1 MRSTERHNAS
11 IVYTTPMIDLNPAQ
25 AADRIAK
32 LLATPESRT
41 LEFKRISGKQSRM
54 YEAVCAFANSEGGLL
69 VIGIGDAKAMKPG
82 DKPQSRLFGI
92 EENPEGFDDFRRELL
107 NRFTPPITRLH
118 WLRLPCTLHNG
129 QPGHVVMLR
138 VEKSDQVHTVVGNG
152 TWTRMDASNRELS
165 AVEIADL
172 TYQRGVKS
180 AETLPMPVA
189 LDLLNT
195 DAWRSYCLT
204 RGLADMD
211 VAVRLPRLGLAVP
224 GEAGLQPLLA
234 ALLLFADEPGAL
246 LAGQGMRA
254 DIRVFHYKGKAVQ
267 RGEVP
272 NLLLPPKTISGPA
285 IEQIAKAQTYV
296 LERLAVGL
304 TMEGSGFKTRYRYPE
319 RVIKEA
325 ITNAVVH
332 RDYRLNR
339 DIQIRIFD
347 DRVEVESPGRLPGN
361 LTPATIEKTGS
372 VPRNSLLA
380 RHLRE
385 FPNPP
390 NVDAGEGVPM
400 MFAQMEQAKLYE
412 PLYREQLETAVP
424 TLVVTLLNLERPTVW
439 DEVSAWIDR
448 EGAISNV
455 KLCGIA
461 KVDTLKASRMLVA
474 WRDQG
479 LLVPVPGR
487 AKRNMAYTKP
497 TIAEA
502 ESGSLLSGLEDNNA
516 GIAK

>member
-1 MRSTERHNAS
+1 
-11 IVYTTPMIDLNPAQ
+11 MIELPPAQ
-25 AADRIAK
+25 ATDRITA
-32 LLATPESRT
+32 LLAAHESRT
-41 LEFKRISGKQSRM
+41 LDFKRISGKQNRM
-54 YEAVCAFANSEGGLL
+54 YETICAFANTEGGLL
-69 VIGIGDAKAMKPG
+69 VMGIGDAKAMKPG

-107 NRFTPPITRLH
+107 TRFTPAITKLH
-118 WLRLPCTLHNG
+118 WMRLPCMLHNS
-129 QPGHVVMLR
+129 QPGHVVLLR
-138 VEKSDQVHTVVGNG
+138 VEKSDQVHSIVGNG

-165 AVEIADL
+165 AAEIADL
-172 TYQRGVKS
+172 AYQRGVKS

-195 DAWRSYCLT
+195 DAWRSYCVT

-211 VAVRLPRLGLAVP
+211 LAVRLPRLGLAVL
-224 GEAGLQPLLA
+224 GEGGLQPLLA

-254 DIRVFHYKGKAVQ
+254 DIRVSHFQGKTIQ

-272 NLLLPPKTISGPA
+272 NLLLPPKTITGPA
-285 IEQIAKAQTYV
+285 VELIAKAQAYV

-304 TMEGSGFKTRYRYPE
+304 TMEGSGFKTRYRFPE

-339 DIQIRIFD
+339 DIHVRIFD

-361 LTPATIEKTGS
+361 LTPATIDKAGS
-372 VPRNSLLA
+372 MPRNSLLA

-400 MFAQMEQAKLYE
+400 MFAQMAKANLYE
-412 PLYREQLETAVP
+412 PLYREQLEAAVP
-424 TLVVTLLNLERPTVW
+424 TLVVTLLNEERPPLWVQ
-439 DEVSAWIDR
+439 VSDWIDR
-448 EGAISNV
+448 NGPIANGKLREISG
-455 KLCGIA
+455 L
-461 KVDTLKASRMLVA
+461 DTLAASKQLRQWVAQGVLVTLPA
-474 WRDQG
+474 PSRQQ
-479 LLVPVPGR
+479 
-487 AKRNMAYTKP
+487 ASYTKP
-497 TIAEA
+497 ELAGMMDLTH
-502 ESGSLLSGLEDNNA
+502 SLSFGLDNEN
-516 GIAK
+516 GNDKKPM

>member
-1 MRSTERHNAS
+1 MHSTERHNAS
-11 IVYTTPMIDLNPAQ
+11 IVYTTPMIDLNTAQ

-32 LLATPESRT
+32 LLANPESRT

-272 NLLLPPKTISGPA
+272 NLLLPPKTITGPA
-285 IEQIAKAQTYV
+285 IEQIAKAQAYV

-455 KLCGIA
+455 KLCDIA

-497 TIAEA
+497 TTADA

>member
-1 MRSTERHNAS
+1 
-11 IVYTTPMIDLNPAQ
+11 MIDLSLAQ

-41 LEFKRISGKQSRM
+41 LDFKRISGRQGRM

-118 WLRLPCTLHNG
+118 WVRLPCTLHNG

-138 VEKSDQVHTVVGNG
+138 VEKSDQVHSVANNG

-165 AVEIADL
+165 AVEISDL

-195 DAWRSYCLT
+195 GAWRSYCLT
-204 RGLADMD
+204 RGLADLD

-224 GEAGLQPLLA
+224 VDGGLQPLVA

-272 NLLLPPKTISGPA
+272 NLLLPPKTITGPVV
-285 IEQIAKAQTYV
+285 EQIAEAQAYV

-304 TMEGSGFKTRYRYPE
+304 KMVGSGFKTRYRFPE

-325 ITNAVVH
+325 ITNAVLH

-339 DIQIRIFD
+339 DIQVRIFD

-400 MFAQMEQAKLYE
+400 MFAQMAQAKLYE
-412 PLYREQLETAVP
+412 PLYREQLETAIP
-424 TLVVTLLNLERPTVW
+424 TLVVTLLNEERPPLWVQ
-439 DEVSAWIDR
+439 VSDWIDR
-448 EGAISNV
+448 NGPITNGRLREMSG
-455 KLCGIA
+455 L
-461 KVDTLKASRMLVA
+461 DTLAASKQLKQWVAQRVLVA
-474 WRDQG
+474 LQAPSRQQ
-479 LLVPVPGR
+479 
-487 AKRNMAYTKP
+487 AKYTKP
-497 TIAEA
+497 ELADQP
-502 ESGSLLSGLEDNNA
+502 SSLSLGLDNET
-516 GIAK
+516 

>member
-1 MRSTERHNAS
+1 
-11 IVYTTPMIDLNPAQ
+11 MIDLSPAQ

-32 LLATPESRT
+32 LLVTPESRT
-41 LEFKRISGKQSRM
+41 LDFKRISDKHKKII
-54 YEAVCAFANSEGGLL
+54 ETVCAFANSEGGLL
-69 VIGIGDAKAMKPG
+69 ALGVGDAKDLRAG
-82 DKPQSRLFGI
+82 DKPQSRLWGV
-92 EENPEGFDDFRRELL
+92 EENPEGFDDLRRLL
-107 NRFTPPITRLH
+107 LQRFTPALPRLH
-118 WLRLPCTLHNG
+118 WLRMPCTLRDG
-129 QPGHVVMLR
+129 KPGHVVLLR
-138 VEKSDQVHTVVGNG
+138 VEKSNQVHSVVGNG

-165 AVEIADL
+165 AAEIADL

-195 DAWRSYCLT
+195 EAWRSYCVT
-204 RGLADMD
+204 RGLADAD
-211 VAVRLPRLGLAVP
+211 LSLRLPRLGLAISND
-224 GEAGLQPLLA
+224 GELQPLLA

-254 DIRVFHYKGKAVQ
+254 DIRVFHYKGKAVV

-272 NLLLPPKTISGPA
+272 SLLLPPKTITGPVV
-285 IEQIAKAQTYV
+285 EQIAKAQAYV

-304 TMEGSGFKTRYRYPE
+304 TMEGSGFKTRYRFPE

-325 ITNAVVH
+325 ITNAVLH

-347 DRVEVESPGRLPGN
+347 DREEVESPGRLPGN
-361 LTPATIEKTGS
+361 LTPANIEKTGS

-400 MFAQMEQAKLYE
+400 MFAQMSQAKLYE
-412 PLYREQLETAVP
+412 PIYREQLETAVP
-424 TLVVTLLNLERPTVW
+424 VLVVTLLNEERPPLWVQ
-439 DEVSAWIDR
+439 VSDWIDR
-448 EGAISNV
+448 NGPITNSRLREISG
-455 KLCGIA
+455 L
-461 KVDTLKASRMLVA
+461 DTLAASKQLKQWVGQGVLVA
-474 WRDQG
+474 LPAPSRQQ
-479 LLVPVPGR
+479 
-487 AKRNMAYTKP
+487 ASYTKP
-497 TIAEA
+497 ELMGMVELT
-502 ESGSLLSGLEDNNA
+502 GSLSFDLDNEVQN
-516 GIAK
+516 

>member
-1 MRSTERHNAS
+1 
-11 IVYTTPMIDLNPAQ
+11 MIELLPAQ
-25 AADRIAK
+25 SADRIAK
-32 LLATPESRT
+32 LLATSESRT

-54 YEAVCAFANSEGGLL
+54 YEAVCAFANTEGGLL

-107 NRFTPPITRLH
+107 NRFTPPITKLH
-118 WLRLPCTLHNG
+118 WMRLPCTLHNG
-129 QPGHVVMLR
+129 QPGHVVLLR
-138 VEKSDQVHTVVGNG
+138 VEKSEQVHSVVGNG
-152 TWTRMDASNRELS
+152 TWVRMDASNREMN

-172 TYQRGVKS
+172 AYQRGVKS

-195 DAWRSYCLT
+195 DAWRSYCVN
-204 RGLADMD
+204 RGLADTD
-211 VAVRLPRLGLAVP
+211 LVVRLPRLGLAVP
-224 GEAGLQPLLA
+224 VESVLQPLLA

-254 DIRVFHYKGKAVQ
+254 DIRVFHYKGKAVL

-272 NLLLPPKTISGPA
+272 NLLLPPKTITGPA
-285 IEQIAKAQTYV
+285 VEQIAKAQAYV

-304 TMEGSGFKTRYRYPE
+304 TMEGSGFKTRYRFPE

-339 DIQIRIFD
+339 DIHIRIFD

-361 LTPATIEKTGS
+361 LTPATIDKARS
-372 VPRNSLLA
+372 MPRNSLLA
-380 RHLRE
+380 RNLRE

-400 MFAQMEQAKLYE
+400 MFAQMAQASLYE
-412 PLYREQLETAVP
+412 PLYREQLEAAVP
-424 TLVVTLLNLERPTVW
+424 TLVVTLLNEERPPLWVQ
-439 DEVSAWIDR
+439 VSDWIDR
-448 EGAISNV
+448 NGPIANGKLREISG
-455 KLCGIA
+455 L
-461 KVDTLKASRMLVA
+461 DTLAASKQLRQWVAQGVLVALPAASRQQA
-474 WRDQG
+474 S
-479 LLVPVPGR
+479 
-487 AKRNMAYTKP
+487 YTKP
-497 TIAEA
+497 ELADLMDLTR
-502 ESGSLLSGLEDNNA
+502 SLSFDLDNENSVC
-516 GIAK
+516 

>member
-1 MRSTERHNAS
+1 MRLTERHNAS
-11 IVYTTPMIDLNPAQ
+11 IVYTTSMIDLNPAQ

-224 GEAGLQPLLA
+224 GEGGLQPLLA

-272 NLLLPPKTISGPA
+272 NLLLPPKTITGPA
-285 IEQIAKAQTYV
+285 IEQIAKAQAYV

-455 KLCGIA
+455 KLCDIA

-497 TIAEA
+497 TTADA